1 MRCKFGKD
9 AVRSV
14 THTITILVISTFY
27 IECVRSHVGGR
38 GRESAGRA
46 VSVYRMYGNACAGWG
61 SGAKGISSR
70 PPNRLTRNWKRILG
84 F

>member
-1 MRCKFGKD
+1 MRS
-9 AVRSV
+9 R
-14 THTITILVISTFY
+14 
-27 IECVRSHVGGR
+27 VGGR

-46 VSVYRMYGNACAGWG
+46 VSVYRMYGNAYAGWG

-70 PPNRLTRNWKRILG
+70 PPDRLARNWKRILG